1 MVRANQKAECLSTN
15 FTAYKATRSLEK
27 SVTVQDVGKVFSWLN
42 TRTDTRVVN
51 VDLQNLYI
59 RNIQNQKGNKE
70 KKV

>member
-1 MVRANQKAECLSTN
+1 MVRANQKTECLFTN

-42 TRTDTRVVN
+42 TRIDTPAVN
-51 VDLQNLYI
+51 VDLLNLYI

>member
-1 MVRANQKAECLSTN
+1 
-15 FTAYKATRSLEK
+15 
-27 SVTVQDVGKVFSWLN
+27 VGKVFSWLN